1 MPASPA
7 PQPSL
12 LLRRGEWRDAETI
25 AGFNR
30 AMALETE
37 GLALQPE
44 RSLAGAQ
51 RLLRDPALGFYLVAE
66 RAGEVA
72 GSLMVTFEWSDWR
85 NGHFWWIQSVYVR
98 PEARRQGVF
107 RALYRE
113 VAGMV
118 ERDASVCGLRLY
130 VEASN
135 ARAQATYAALGMSRT
150 HYLVYEQERPG
161 ADFFD

>member
-1 MPASPA
+1 MPA
-7 PQPSL
+7 QPPTPL
-12 LLRRGEWRDAETI
+12 PLNLRRGEWRDAETI
-25 AGFNR
+25 AAFNR

-37 GLALQPE
+37 GLALQTE
-44 RSLAGAQ
+44 RSLHGAQ
-51 RLLRDPALGFYLVAE
+51 RLLRDPGLGFYLVAE

-107 RALYRE
+107 RALYRA
-113 VAGMV
+113 VAQMV
-118 ERDASVCGLRLY
+118 EADASVCGLRLY
-130 VEASN
+130 VESSN
-135 ARAQATYAALGMSRT
+135 ARAQATYASLGMERT

-161 ADFFD
+161 ATFFD

>member
-1 MPASPA
+1 MSVPATPDL
-7 PQPSL
+7 SL
-12 LLRRGEWRDAETI
+12 HLRRGEPRDAETI

-37 GLALQPE
+37 DRALQVD
-44 RSLAGAQ
+44 RSLRGVQ

-66 RAGEVA
+66 RAGEVV

-85 NGHFWWIQSVYVR
+85 DGHFWWIQSVYVR
-98 PEARRQGVF
+98 PEARREGVF

-113 VAGMV
+113 VAAMV
-118 ERDASVCGLRLY
+118 ERDAEVCGLRLY
-130 VEASN
+130 VDASN
-135 ARAQATYAALGMSRT
+135 TRAQATYASLGMDRT

-161 ADFFD
+161 ADFFA